1 MPKSAP
7 GIVRGFIMH
16 LVSCE
21 REILRIL
28 DIRGPRLVGKFFCGS
43 LGLETLHRLFPV
55 SWAEIT
61 LENIPSSQLLMF
73 WLCANWSMIL
83 QKKAVEVLL
92 GKLGRHLLKERMVV
106 IL

>member
-1 MPKSAP
+1 
-7 GIVRGFIMH
+7 MH

-28 DIRGPRLVGKFFCGS
+28 DIRGPRLVGKFFFGS

-61 LENIPSSQLLMF
+61 LLKISLLVSCLF
-73 WLCANWSMIL
+73 FGSVQIGA
-83 QKKAVEVLL
+83 
-92 GKLGRHLLKERMVV
+92 
-106 IL
+106 